1 MVHGRKGW
9 VLLDVTLKNLAIR
22 LAMDM
27 KLKEKHPE
35 SKEMLERQEN
45 KTKEL
50 IVQCVLDNIDN
61 KALEQIILK

>member
-1 MVHGRKGW
+1 
-9 VLLDVTLKNLAIR
+9 
-22 LAMDM
+22 M

>member
-1 MVHGRKGW
+1 M
-9 VLLDVTLKNLAIR
+9 LDVTLKNLAIR
-22 LAMDM
+22 LTMDM

-35 SKEMLERQEN
+35 QVAMLERQEN